1 MTVNGWVEITETV
14 IMSLAAESP
23 SPSSSNEDFAAF
35 LDIELQSS
43 PSYTLPVNEQSEEEN
58 QSEYIEDRNVCKD
71 SSNNAAEVK
80 EESSACEEMVAER
93 SRV

>member
-1 MTVNGWVEITETV
+1 
-14 IMSLAAESP
+14 
-23 SPSSSNEDFAAF
+23 
-35 LDIELQSS
+35 
-43 PSYTLPVNEQSEEEN
+43 LPVNEQSEEEN

-80 EESSACEEMVAER
+80 EESSTCEEMVAER